1 MDKNSKEYKT
11 TYRRW
16 YHRNH
21 PRLKY
26 SIEEQIKDDKLL
38 CYKCLQYKPVD
49 EFDDNP
55 TNWFRLCKDRR
66 CKECKHE
73 QYRKRLIQNRQKSDV
88 HDVLRQRFYGARD
101 RSRRKNMEFDITLD
115 YLIYLWNKQQ
125 GKCALSGIKMTTVLY
140 DGRIPTNVSLDRI
153 DTKKGYTMDNVQL
166 VCMACN
172 QMKNDL
178 SMDELYSFCKNIVSV
193 YENNKMANS

>member
-1 MDKNSKEYKT
+1 
-11 TYRRW
+11 
-16 YHRNH
+16 
-21 PRLKY
+21 
-26 SIEEQIKDDKLL
+26 
-38 CYKCLQYKPVD
+38 
-49 EFDDNP
+49 
-55 TNWFRLCKDRR
+55 
-66 CKECKHE
+66 
-73 QYRKRLIQNRQKSDV
+73 
-88 HDVLRQRFYGARD
+88 
-101 RSRRKNMEFDITLD
+101 
-115 YLIYLWNKQQ
+115 
-125 GKCALSGIKMTTVLY
+125 MTTVLY